1 MKNFYFLLVISLLLF
16 SCKKETAKKN
26 PINTPSSNPSS
37 TKEMKVPA
45 GFNYESYRTVSFE
58 INVKNNQDLPFY
70 NYVVD
75 FYTALPEAG
84 GALVFKGHSNKQ
96 GIVLCKLQ
104 LPYALKEVICN
115 VHVLGIPENIVISVG
130 DGLHKLELGGSNPKL
145 IRTLELNQAMA
156 SPTLFKNV
164 NKFSY
169 RYLPAGWNSNGVPN
183 NLINPRDVISNQ
195 LLADIWSA
203 LPSMQPVP
211 VFHPSWLDDNLCKR
225 TLLITQTSDVWVTFI
240 TEGAG
245 FRNSL
250 FYYKYAKNNP
260 PTTASQI
267 DSLYMVFPNASLNNS
282 SGGLVSGDKVFI
294 GRIGPDTV
302 ITYGIAPNGYNITN
316 GTIGLGFGLLYANK
330 DFNPEVNPALRQ
342 HMVMLRDPAT
352 GRNIMGFEDV
362 TRNSAGCDHDFN
374 DVLFYTTSNPVNAIS
389 VDSIAPLPP
398 SSDGD
403 GDGVNDVDDEY
414 PQDPARAFNNYY
426 PAKNVFGTVA
436 FEDLWPYYGDY
447 DLNDV
452 VVDFNYKVIT
462 NAANEVKEL
471 NGTYVLKASGGQIEN
486 AFAVEFP
493 TNLSNVAN
501 VTGSSLEVGQPK
513 AVGIIYPN
521 IRTVQ
526 NRWNTLPSEPYSDS
540 VLARINFTLTNPI
553 PLSTFGLN
561 EYNPFIWGT
570 TIGKNRGMEIHLP
583 GKTPTALA
591 NNSLLGTG
599 DDRTSITDG
608 KYYLSETNLPWAIHI
623 PVVFDYPTEKSDIV
637 TAYLKF
643 GAWAQSGGTVFG
655 NWYTKEPGNRVPA
668 KIYLKP

>member
-1 MKNFYFLLVISLLLF
+1 
-16 SCKKETAKKN
+16 
-26 PINTPSSNPSS
+26 
-37 TKEMKVPA
+37 
-45 GFNYESYRTVSFE
+45 
-58 INVKNNQDLPFY
+58 
-70 NYVVD
+70 
-75 FYTALPEAG
+75 
-84 GALVFKGHSNKQ
+84 
-96 GIVLCKLQ
+96 
-104 LPYALKEVICN
+104 
-115 VHVLGIPENIVISVG
+115 
-130 DGLHKLELGGSNPKL
+130 
-145 IRTLELNQAMA
+145 
-156 SPTLFKNV
+156 
-164 NKFSY
+164 
-169 RYLPAGWNSNGVPN
+169 
-183 NLINPRDVISNQ
+183 
-195 LLADIWSA
+195 
-203 LPSMQPVP
+203 
-211 VFHPSWLDDNLCKR
+211 
-225 TLLITQTSDVWVTFI
+225 
-240 TEGAG
+240 
-245 FRNSL
+245 
-250 FYYKYAKNNP
+250 
-260 PTTASQI
+260 
-267 DSLYMVFPNASLNNS
+267 
-282 SGGLVSGDKVFI
+282 
-294 GRIGPDTV
+294 
-302 ITYGIAPNGYNITN
+302 
-316 GTIGLGFGLLYANK
+316 
-330 DFNPEVNPALRQ
+330 
-342 HMVMLRDPAT
+342 
-352 GRNIMGFEDV
+352 MGFEDV

-389 VDSIAPLPP
+389 PDSIAPLQP
-398 SSDGD
+398 STDGD

-526 NRWNTLPSEPYSDS
+526 NRWNTVPTEPYSDS

-599 DDRTSITDG
+599 DDRTSITNG

-668 KIYLKP
+668 KIYAKP